1 MSKQKAY
8 RVLGHSVWV
17 LLLAGVVFLFL
28 TAMQSR
34 QRTLCTGM
42 LVKINSPDGKLFI
55 DNKEIAAILTHEMK
69 GNVQQKLQA
78 IDLRKMES
86 RLRKEVWIE
95 DAQLFIDNDGMLHAR
110 ITERVPV
117 ARIFDIQ
124 GSSYY
129 IDSAGKNLPLSN
141 TDRADLPVF
150 TSMPVLNKNNEA
162 VYNKTIAG
170 VIKISKALET
180 DAFWKA
186 QAASVDILPNGK
198 FDMYPAI
205 GFHTI
210 DLGDT
215 SQITDKLY
223 RLKAFYREI
232 LAKKSIA
239 AYSRISVAFQHQ
251 VVAVKGTD
259 SVRNIDAIKAMEVFN
274 QLVDKNKSEVNAL
287 AVESEKEKGRIM
299 QEPERSN
306 KTQQSNVSAPAN
318 TTATLPATS
327 NKDSV
332 TSKPKAVLPPK
343 TSLN

>member
-1 MSKQKAY
+1 MSKQKIY
-8 RVLGHSVWV
+8 RVVGHSVWMLV
-17 LLLAGVVFLFL
+17 LAGVVFLFL

-34 QRTLCTGM
+34 QQTVCTGV

-55 DNKEIAAILTHEMK
+55 DNKEITAILTQEMK

-78 IDLRKMES
+78 IDLRKMET

-95 DAQLFIDNDGMLHAR
+95 DAQLFVDNDGMLHAR
-110 ITERVPV
+110 IIERVPV

-129 IDSAGKNLPLSN
+129 IDSTGKNLPLSN
-141 TDRADLPVF
+141 TDRADIPVF
-150 TSMPVLNKNNEA
+150 TSMPVLNKNNAA
-162 VYNKTIAG
+162 VYNKAIAG
-170 VIKISKALET
+170 VINISKALES
-180 DAFWKA
+180 DPFWKA
-186 QAASVDILPNGK
+186 QAASVDVLPNGK
-198 FDMYPAI
+198 FEMYPAI

-215 SQITDKLY
+215 SQIKDKLY

-259 SVRNIDAIKAMEVFN
+259 SLRNIDAIKAMEVFN
-274 QLVDKNKSEVNAL
+274 QLVDKNKTEVNAL

-299 QEPERSN
+299 QEPERN
-306 KTQQSNVSAPAN
+306 TKPQQSTVTPPAK
-318 TTATLPATS
+318 TPVTLPAIS
-327 NKDSV
+327 NKDSI
-332 TSKPKAVLPPK
+332 TSKPKAILPPK